1 MLNAIKQV
9 RAAFSLLSPADIR
22 ERAERPVTIGLVA
35 GRDRNFEEME
45 SFFAPDAS
53 AVTPSEPV
61 SMVYRAGSPDVPARV
76 DLVLYEDGL
85 FGPKG
90 TFTFNRADPT
100 RTVKEIV
107 RENDDLELALARRYP
122 AFRKHVVDRTIQA
135 VARENAF
142 FAIASALPDV
152 IPSFVE
158 LPWAFGEFASDTVF
172 MTVNQTRMAFLIAA
186 ACGKELGFS
195 AQKAEIAAIA
205 AGAFGWRA
213 LARELVGHIPF
224 GAGLIPKASIAFAVT
239 YALGKGLEKLHLTGA
254 PHTRD
259 ENRALYQNAL
269 EQGKAVA
276 GQLRSELGPAEA
288 R

>member
-1 MLNAIKQV
+1 MLNAIKQA
-9 RAAFSLLSPADIR
+9 RAALSLLSPGDIR
-22 ERAERPVTIGLVA
+22 DRAERPVTIGLVA
-35 GRDRNFEEME
+35 GRDPDFAEME
-45 SFFAPDAS
+45 RFLAPDAPADAAS
-53 AVTPSEPV
+53 VPASL
-61 SMVYRAGSPDVPARV
+61 VYRAGSDDAPSNVDV
-76 DLVLYEDGL
+76 VLYEDGL

-90 TFTFNRADPT
+90 TFTFNRADPHHT
-100 RTVKEIV
+100 IKRIV
-107 RENDDLELALARRYP
+107 SENDDLALALARRYP

-142 FAIASALPDV
+142 FAMASALPDV
-152 IPSFVE
+152 IPSIVE

-186 ACGKELGFS
+186 ACGKDVGFS

-213 LARELVGHIPF
+213 IARELAGHIPF
-224 GAGLIPKASIAFAVT
+224 GAGLIPKASMAYAVT
-239 YALGKGLEKLHLTGA
+239 YALGKGLEKLHMTGA

-259 ENRALYQNAL
+259 EGRATYQQAL

-276 GQLRSELGPAEA
+276 GRLRSELGPAGTQ
-288 R
+288 